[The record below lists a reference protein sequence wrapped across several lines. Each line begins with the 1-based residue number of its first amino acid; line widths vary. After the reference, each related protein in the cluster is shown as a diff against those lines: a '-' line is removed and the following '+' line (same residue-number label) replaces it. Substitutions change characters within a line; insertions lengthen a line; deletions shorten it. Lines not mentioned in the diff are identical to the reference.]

1 MLKYLAMSLGL
12 AALIVLAG
20 DIRASA
26 DIFGKDDRVPVTELD
41 GKDPLRAL
49 SKPFGVLVV
58 TLKKTDDIP
67 GRTGRRDLV
76 LEGCTAVVISPTH
89 VLTTAFCGGL
99 SNWDGW
105 NTKEISVQ
113 LRLGIDQADR
123 GTKSFDLKLPPF
135 EVNEKLNFA
144 VLQVE
149 GNPAIEFGTAQLLVR
164 NPIPGEKLIVFQ
176 SGQKGELLV
185 QSEDCTI
192 PKEVPPVR
200 ETLEEFK
207 LRSFHVLHTCDTL
220 VASSG
225 ALLLSTTDRAVLGLG
240 AYGGSWRGVYGANIA
255 IAMQAI
261 VEASPPIAAVA
272 WLKNTPQAI
281 GSGGAKRFTVSIQD
295 EAFSQI
301 RTGSTIKINGK
312 AHRVA
317 DVLSEGRRVTYLGEQ
332 SDLLR
337 GRNEIEIEFDQTACL
352 ECRACA
358 QPVRAPL

>member
-176 SGQKGELLV
+176 SGQK
-185 QSEDCTI
+185 
-192 PKEVPPVR
+192 
-200 ETLEEFK
+200 
-207 LRSFHVLHTCDTL
+207 
-220 VASSG
+220 
-225 ALLLSTTDRAVLGLG
+225 
-240 AYGGSWRGVYGANIA
+240 RG
-255 IAMQAI
+255 
-261 VEASPPIAAVA
+261 
-272 WLKNTPQAI
+272 AI
-281 GSGGAKRFTVSIQD
+281 GSVGGL
-295 EAFSQI
+295 
-301 RTGSTIKINGK
+301 
-312 AHRVA
+312 HH
-317 DVLSEGRRVTYLGEQ
+317 SEGGSARTR
-332 SDLLR
+332 D
-337 GRNEIEIEFDQTACL
+337 
-352 ECRACA
+352 
-358 QPVRAPL
+358 P